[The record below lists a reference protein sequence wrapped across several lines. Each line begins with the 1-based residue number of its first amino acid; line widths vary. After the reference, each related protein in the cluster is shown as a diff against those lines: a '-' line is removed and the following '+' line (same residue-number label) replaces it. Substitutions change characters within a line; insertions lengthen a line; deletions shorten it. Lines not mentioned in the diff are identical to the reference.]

1 MHPAILILSLFA
13 LISTSVQAPTL
24 SAIDINRL
32 KGNNWTGKII
42 YLDYKSEEKVTLKCN
57 LAIKPDPADKN
68 AWTFDFS
75 YPEEPKANRS
85 SRVVLSKDGK
95 VFDEEK
101 VVSASKADG
110 TLSFTTEARGQDNNK
125 PSTFRHI
132 YEASKDSFVII
143 KMVKYD
149 GEKEFFERNRYS
161 WRR

>member
-13 LISTSVQAPTL
+13 FLSTSIQAPVVSPL
-24 SAIDINRL
+24 DINRL
-32 KGNNWTGKII
+32 KGNNWAGKLI

-57 LAIKPDPADKN
+57 LVIKADPADRN
-68 AWTFDFS
+68 AWSFEFS
-75 YPEEPKANRS
+75 YPEEPKANRTS
-85 SRVVLSKDGK
+85 KVVLSKDGRT
-95 VFDEEK
+95 FDDEK
-101 VVSASKADG
+101 VVSYSKADG
-110 TLSFTTEARGQDNNK
+110 TLSFSTEAKGEDNHK

-143 KMVKYD
+143 KMVRYD